1 MENTNVSKG
10 QLLVDYAHYGAMGK
24 AFRQTVDLIVAKMDN
39 ITDKDSNEYSVLN
52 ELLNEIW
59 DKHNEV
65 EKLEAEARKNL
76 DDLMQEKS
84 ASVQSANSTDN
95 A

>member
-1 MENTNVSKG
+1 MKNTNVSKG
-10 QLLVDYAHYGAMGK
+10 KLLVDATHHAGMGK
-24 AFRQTVDLIVAKMDN
+24 AFRQTIDLIVEKMDN

-65 EKLEAEARKNL
+65 GKLEVLANEKLDQL
-76 DDLMQEKS
+76 TKS
-84 ASVQSANSTDN
+84 
-95 A
+95 